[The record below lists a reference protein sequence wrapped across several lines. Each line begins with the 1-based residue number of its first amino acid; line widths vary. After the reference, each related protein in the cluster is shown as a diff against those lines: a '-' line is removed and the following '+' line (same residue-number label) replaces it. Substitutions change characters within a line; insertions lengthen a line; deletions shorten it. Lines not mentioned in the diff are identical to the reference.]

1 MLVAAPIVATPVAA
15 QRRSFI
21 LLTLCLGVLIAQVDT
36 SVVNLALR
44 PIGEGLDVGIAP
56 LQWVVDGY
64 NLTYA
69 LFLLTGGLLADV
81 YGRRRI
87 FIGGVLVFST
97 GCLICGLSP
106 NAAVLIFG
114 RVVAGLGAAMLQPA
128 SLAILRV
135 VWTDIRERG
144 HALGIWA
151 GCNGLA
157 FAIGPTIGGLLIRG
171 FGWRSVFLVV
181 LPLGVGAVVL
191 ASRHVPESSDPTDR
205 CGDLPGQILAA
216 IALGGLALAGI
227 EAHERPLV
235 CAMALPVALIA
246 AALFVV
252 VERLAGEG
260 ALVPP
265 GLFRKPAF
273 TGAIA
278 ATAAMTFGMYGLL
291 FLVPMSWQGSAIAPL
306 SAVVAGLALMPGALV
321 FVGVSRHS
329 GTLTERFGA
338 RVTTS
343 GGTAVIGFG
352 LLVMALTTSGQPI
365 WLAEIGMVLTGI
377 GMGINTGPL
386 MGVGVAAV
394 PAARAGTASSL
405 INVARMVGATLGV
418 AMLGALYAL
427 LGGGAT
433 GFTAALAS
441 GALVQLSGAAVAWF
455 TVPDTAL
462 R

>member
-1 MLVAAPIVATPVAA
+1 MLLAPPVA
-15 QRRSFI
+15 QRRGLI

-36 SVVNLALR
+36 SVVNLALH
-44 PIGEGLDVGIAP
+44 PIGDGLDVGIAP

-64 NLTYA
+64 NLAYA
-69 LFLLTGGLLADV
+69 LFLLTGGLLADL

-87 FIGGVLVFST
+87 FVAGVLVFSA
-97 GCLICGLSP
+97 GCLLCGLSP
-106 NAAVLIFG
+106 NAPMLIFG

-157 FAIGPTIGGLLIRG
+157 FAIGPTIGGLLIEG

-181 LPLGVGAVVL
+181 LPLGIGAVVL
-191 ASRHVPESSDPTDR
+191 ARHYVPESADPSGR
-205 CGDLPGQILAA
+205 HGDPLGQILAA

-227 EAHERPLV
+227 EGHERPLV
-235 CAMALPVALIA
+235 CAVALPVAMAA

-252 VERLAGEG
+252 AERLHGEG
-260 ALVPP
+260 ALVPL

-291 FLVPMSWQGSAIAPL
+291 FLLPMSWQGSDTAPL
-306 SAVVAGLALMPGALV
+306 SAVAAGLALMPTALA
-321 FVGVSRHS
+321 FVGVSRYS

-338 RVTTS
+338 RVATA
-343 GGTAVIGFG
+343 GGTALVGLG
-352 LLVMALTTSGQPI
+352 LLVVALTTSGRPI
-365 WLAEIGMVLTGI
+365 CLAEAGMVLAGI

-394 PAARAGTASSL
+394 EAARSGTASSL

-427 LGGGAT
+427 LGGGPT
-433 GFTAALAS
+433 GFTAALAI
-441 GALVQLSGAAVAWF
+441 GGLVQLTGAAVAWA
-455 TVPDTAL
+455 TVPETAL
-462 R
+462 H

>member
-1 MLVAAPIVATPVAA
+1 MLVAAPIVAPPVV
-15 QRRSFI
+15 QRRSLI
-21 LLTLCLGVLIAQVDT
+21 LLTLCLAVLIAQVDT

-44 PIGEGLDVGIAP
+44 PIGEGLEVGIAP
-56 LQWVVDGY
+56 LQWIVDGY
-64 NLTYA
+64 NLAYA
-69 LFLLTGGLLADV
+69 LFLLTGGLLADL

-87 FIGGVLVFST
+87 FIGGVLVFSV

-106 NAAVLIFG
+106 NAPVLIFG

-191 ASRHVPESSDPTDR
+191 ASRHVPESSDPAGR
-205 CGDLPGQILAA
+205 HGDPLGQILAA
-216 IALGGLALAGI
+216 VALGGLALASI

-235 CAMALPVALIA
+235 SAVALPVAIIA

-252 VERLAGEG
+252 AERLHGEG

-291 FLVPMSWQGSAIAPL
+291 FLVPLSWQGGEDPL
-306 SAVVAGLALMPGALV
+306 SAVEAGLAMLPAALT
-321 FVGVSRHS
+321 FVAVSRHS

-338 RVTTS
+338 RVATA
-343 GGTAVIGFG
+343 GGTALIGLG
-352 LLVMALTTSGQPI
+352 LLVVALTTSARPI

-377 GMGINTGPL
+377 GMGTNTGPL

-394 PAARAGTASSL
+394 PAARSGTASSL

-427 LGGGAT
+427 LGGGST
-433 GFTAALAS
+433 GFTAALAI
-441 GALVQLSGAAVAWF
+441 GGVVQLMGAATAWA
-455 TVPDTAL
+455 TVPETAL

>member
-1 MLVAAPIVATPVAA
+1 MLVAAPIVAPPVV
-15 QRRSFI
+15 QRRSLI

-44 PIGEGLDVGIAP
+44 PIGEGLGIGIAP

-69 LFLLTGGLLADV
+69 LFLLTGGLLADL

-87 FIGGVLVFST
+87 FIGGVLVFSA
-97 GCLICGLSP
+97 GCLICGLSA
-106 NAAVLIFG
+106 NAATLIFG
-114 RVVAGLGAAMLQPA
+114 RIVAGLGAAMLQPA

-181 LPLGVGAVVL
+181 LPFGIAAVVL
-191 ASRHVPESSDPTDR
+191 ASRHVPESADR
-205 CGDLPGQILAA
+205 AGRHGDLLGQILAA
-216 IALGGLALAGI
+216 IALGGLALASI

-235 CAMALPVALIA
+235 SAVALPLAIMA
-246 AALFVV
+246 AALFIVA
-252 VERLAGEG
+252 ERLHGEG

-265 GLFRKPAF
+265 GLFGKPAF

-291 FLVPMSWQGSAIAPL
+291 FLLPMSWQESGDAPL
-306 SAVVAGLALMPGALV
+306 SAVAAGLAMMPGALI
-321 FVGVSRHS
+321 FVAISRHS

-338 RVTTS
+338 RVTTA
-343 GGTAVIGFG
+343 GGTAVIGIG
-352 LLVMALTTSGQPI
+352 LLVAALTTSGRPI
-365 WLAEIGMVLTGI
+365 WLAELGLVLTGI

-394 PAARAGTASSL
+394 PAARSGTASSL

-418 AMLGALYAL
+418 AMLGALYVL
-427 LGGGAT
+427 LGGGPT
-433 GFTAALAS
+433 GFTAALAI
-441 GALVQLSGAAVAWF
+441 GGLVQLMGAATAWA

-462 R
+462 H

>member
-1 MLVAAPIVATPVAA
+1 MLLAPPVA
-15 QRRSFI
+15 QRRGLI

-44 PIGEGLDVGIAP
+44 PIGEGLDVGIAQ
-56 LQWVVDGY
+56 LQWVLDGY
-64 NLTYA
+64 NLAYA
-69 LFLLTGGLLADV
+69 LFLLTGGLLADLR
-81 YGRRRI
+81 GRRKV
-87 FIGGVLVFST
+87 FMAGVVLFSA
-97 GCLICGLSP
+97 GCLVCGLSP
-106 NAAVLIFG
+106 NIPMLIFG
-114 RVVAGLGAAMLQPA
+114 RVIAGLGAAMLQPA

-135 VWTDIRERG
+135 VWTDARERG

-157 FAIGPTIGGLLIRG
+157 FAIGPTLGGLLIRG

-181 LPLGVGAVVL
+181 IPLGIGAVAL
-191 ASRHVPESSDPTDR
+191 ACRYVPESSDPSGR
-205 CGDLPGQILAA
+205 HGDPLGQILAA
-216 IALGGLALAGI
+216 TALGGLALASI
-227 EAHERPLV
+227 EAQARPLV
-235 CAMALPVALIA
+235 SAVALPLAITA

-252 VERLAGEG
+252 AEHLQGDS
-260 ALVPP
+260 ALVPL
-265 GLFRKPAF
+265 GLFRKSAF

-291 FLVPMSWQGSAIAPL
+291 FLVPLSWQGSGSGSAPL
-306 SAVVAGLALMPGALV
+306 SAVVAGLALMPMALT
-321 FVGVSRHS
+321 FVGVSRNS

-338 RVTTS
+338 RITTA
-343 GGTAVIGFG
+343 GGTALIGLG
-352 LLVMALTTSGQPI
+352 LIVVALTTSGRPI
-365 WLAEIGMVLTGI
+365 WLALTGMVLAGT

-394 PAARAGTASSL
+394 PTARSGTASSL

-433 GFTAALAS
+433 GFTAALLV
-441 GALVQLSGAAVAWF
+441 GGLVQLMGAATAW
-455 TVPDTAL
+455 TSVPD
-462 R
+462 

>member
-1 MLVAAPIVATPVAA
+1 MLLAPPVA
-15 QRRSFI
+15 QRRGLI

-44 PIGEGLDVGIAP
+44 PIGDGLEVGIAP

-64 NLTYA
+64 NLAYA
-69 LFLLTGGLLADV
+69 LFLLTGGLLADL
-81 YGRRRI
+81 YGRCRI
-87 FIGGVLVFST
+87 FVAGVLVFSA
-97 GCLICGLSP
+97 GCLVCGLSS
-106 NAAVLIFG
+106 NAPMLIFG

-151 GCNGLA
+151 SCNGLA
-157 FAIGPTIGGLLIRG
+157 FVIGPTIGGLLIKG

-181 LPLGVGAVVL
+181 LPLGIGAVVL
-191 ASRHVPESSDPTDR
+191 ALRCVPESSDPSGR
-205 CGDLPGQILAA
+205 HGDPLGQILAA
-216 IALGGLALAGI
+216 IALGGLALASI

-235 CAMALPVALIA
+235 CAVALPVAIMA
-246 AALFVV
+246 GALFVV
-252 VERLAGEG
+252 AERLHGEG
-260 ALVPP
+260 ALVPS

-291 FLVPMSWQGSAIAPL
+291 FLVPLSWQGPDTAPL
-306 SAVVAGLALMPGALV
+306 SAVTAGLALMPMALV
-321 FVGVSRHS
+321 FVGVSRNS
-329 GTLTERFGA
+329 GTLAERFGA
-338 RVTTS
+338 RIVTA
-343 GGTAVIGFG
+343 GGTAAVGIG
-352 LLVMALTTSGQPI
+352 LMVVALTTSGRPI
-365 WLAEIGMVLTGI
+365 WLAEIGMVLAGI

-394 PAARAGTASSL
+394 EAARSGTASSL
-405 INVARMVGATLGV
+405 INVARMAGATMGV

-427 LGGGAT
+427 LGGGPT
-433 GFTAALAS
+433 GFTVALAI
-441 GALVQLSGAAVAWF
+441 GGLVQLTGAAVAWA
-455 TVPDTAL
+455 TVPETAL
-462 R
+462 G

>member
-1 MLVAAPIVATPVAA
+1 MLLAPPVM
-15 QRRSFI
+15 QRRGLI
-21 LLTLCLGVLIAQVDT
+21 LLTLCLGVLIAQIDT

-69 LFLLTGGLLADV
+69 LFLLTGGLLADLR
-81 YGRRRI
+81 GRRKV
-87 FIGGVLVFST
+87 FIGGVVVFSA
-97 GCLICGLSP
+97 GCLVCGLSP
-106 NAAVLIFG
+106 DAGILIFG

-135 VWTDIRERG
+135 VWTDVRERG

-157 FAIGPTIGGLLIRG
+157 FVIGPTTGGLLIRD

-181 LPLGVGAVVL
+181 IPLGIGAVVL
-191 ASRHVPESSDPTDR
+191 ACRYVPESSDPSGR
-205 CGDLPGQILAA
+205 HGDLLGQMLAA
-216 IALGGLALAGI
+216 VALGGLALASI
-227 EAHERPLV
+227 EGRERPLV
-235 CAMALPVALIA
+235 CAVALPLAIIA

-252 VERLAGEG
+252 IEHLHGEA

-291 FLVPMSWQGSAIAPL
+291 FLVPLSWQESGTAPL
-306 SAVVAGLALMPGALV
+306 SAVAAGLALMPMALV
-321 FVGVSRHS
+321 FVGISRHS
-329 GTLTERFGA
+329 GTLVERFGA
-338 RVTTS
+338 RIATA
-343 GGTAVIGFG
+343 GGTALLG
-352 LLVMALTTSGQPI
+352 LSLIVVALSTSGRPI
-365 WLAEIGMVLTGI
+365 WFAEVGLVLAGI
-377 GMGINTGPL
+377 GMAINTGPL

-394 PAARAGTASSL
+394 PAARSGTASSL

-418 AMLGALYAL
+418 AVLGALYAL
-427 LGGGAT
+427 LGGGPA
-433 GFTAALAS
+433 GFTAALAA
-441 GALVQLSGAAVAWF
+441 GGLVQLLGAATAWA
-455 TVPDTAL
+455 TVPETAL
-462 R
+462 Q

>member
-1 MLVAAPIVATPVAA
+1 MLLAPPVA
-15 QRRSFI
+15 QRRGLI

-44 PIGEGLDVGIAP
+44 PIGEGLGIGIAP

-64 NLTYA
+64 NLAYA
-69 LFLLTGGLLADV
+69 LFLLTGGLLADLR
-81 YGRRRI
+81 GRRKI
-87 FIGGVLVFST
+87 FIGGVALFSV
-97 GCLICGLSP
+97 GCLVCGLSP
-106 NAAVLIFG
+106 NTGILIFG

-144 HALGIWA
+144 HALGIWVS
-151 GCNGLA
+151 CNGLA

-181 LPLGVGAVVL
+181 LPLGIGAVVL
-191 ASRHVPESSDPTDR
+191 AWRYVPESSDR
-205 CGDLPGQILAA
+205 SGRHGDPFGQILAA
-216 IALGGLALAGI
+216 IALGGLALASI

-235 CAMALPVALIA
+235 CAVALPMAIVA

-252 VERLAGEG
+252 AEHLHGEA
-260 ALVPP
+260 ALVPL

-291 FLVPMSWQGSAIAPL
+291 FLVPLSWQGSTAEPL
-306 SAVVAGLALMPGALV
+306 SAVAAGLALMPMALI
-321 FVGVSRHS
+321 FVGVSRSS

-338 RVTTS
+338 RVTTA
-343 GGTAVIGFG
+343 GGTAVVG
-352 LLVMALTTSGQPI
+352 LGLMVVALTTSGRPI
-365 WLAEIGMVLTGI
+365 WLAEVGMVLAAI

-386 MGVGVAAV
+386 MGVSVATV
-394 PAARAGTASSL
+394 PAARSGTASSL

-418 AMLGALYAL
+418 AMLGTLYAL

-433 GFTAALAS
+433 GFTAALTV
-441 GALVQLSGAAVAWF
+441 GGLVQLMGAAAAWT
-455 TVPDTAL
+455 TVPEAAL